1 MMSSFSMPWMRSRV
15 VGRGRHRDCE
25 ALCIDVVRGL
35 ESSSPLVTGLFGGA
49 VLSMSSVQC
58 DSGPR
63 VWGSG
68 ERARCVE
75 QKQQQFSTVELS

>member
-15 VGRGRHRDCE
+15 VDRGRHRDCE
-25 ALCIDVVRGL
+25 ALCIAVWFAGSNRHHPGDPG
-35 ESSSPLVTGLFGGA
+35 SFQGA
-49 VLSMSSVQC
+49 VLIMCVQC

-75 QKQQQFSTVELS
+75 QKQQQFSTVE